1 MLEIIVKIHV
11 CVQRLRVDRRA
22 VTALEYAMIAALVG
36 MVVVTA
42 MTGMGKGFAATI
54 NLSASEL

>member
-1 MLEIIVKIHV
+1 MPRVAMPTPYPCPPEVMIV
-11 CVQRLRVDRRA
+11 
-22 VTALEYAMIAALVG
+22 ALIG

>member
-1 MLEIIVKIHV
+1 MLAILTQIHLWL
-11 CVQRLRVDRRA
+11 QLLRVDRRG
-22 VTALEYAMIAALVG
+22 VTALEYAMIVALIG

-42 MTGMGKGFAATI
+42 MTGMGKGYAATI

>member
-1 MLEIIVKIHV
+1 MLAILTQIHLWL
-11 CVQRLRVDRRA
+11 QLLRVDRRG
-22 VTALEYAMIAALVG
+22 VTALEYAMIVALIG

-42 MTGMGKGFAATI
+42 MTGMGKGFAATF